1 MASYKGNSN
10 TIKCLE
16 DKIKHC
22 EVANI
27 PLNVSNKIG
36 EGSYAHVY
44 KLRVRNK
51 DAAVKILKTQLSKKK
66 VLEVAIEL
74 RKLKHNNVVRFRG
87 YSLRPS
93 GFVFELCEL
102 EVDEE
107 TVIYNVSQLVHF
119 FNDNGHFNLL
129 ERFDML
135 LQGANG
141 LQYLHRQNIVHK
153 DFKPENC
160 LVSGKLD
167 NIVIKV
173 SDFDEIVEIRNTIT
187 STMTINKKLIGMT
200 LGFVAPEILFG
211 NKMASK
217 SSDIYAWALSCF
229 NILSNENGS
238 PWKNVIAFLSDT
250 HLIQA
255 VKDGKRPC
263 IEDIHSIY
271 KEIPASLMQIIKK
284 TWSQDEDLRPIID
297 EVCTSYKFSM
307 YNEITF

>member
-135 LQGANG
+135 S
-141 LQYLHRQNIVHK
+141 
-153 DFKPENC
+153 
-160 LVSGKLD
+160 VS
-167 NIVIKV
+167 
-173 SDFDEIVEIRNTIT
+173 
-187 STMTINKKLIGMT
+187 
-200 LGFVAPEILFG
+200 
-211 NKMASK
+211 
-217 SSDIYAWALSCF
+217 Y
-229 NILSNENGS
+229 
-238 PWKNVIAFLSDT
+238 T
-250 HLIQA
+250 HLTLPTILL
-255 VKDGKRPC
+255 V
-263 IEDIHSIY
+263 
-271 KEIPASLMQIIKK
+271 
-284 TWSQDEDLRPIID
+284 
-297 EVCTSYKFSM
+297 
-307 YNEITF
+307 